1 MAVLE
6 ESCQDAISFHKLITM
21 ILILITA
28 VYVCLFWYFVYR
40 LDDENAY
47 IEVIEVLTLA

>member
-6 ESCQDAISFHKLITM
+6 DSCQGAINFHKLITM

-28 VYVCLFWYFVYR
+28 VYVCSFWYFVYR

-47 IEVIEVLTLA
+47 FEVMEVLTLA